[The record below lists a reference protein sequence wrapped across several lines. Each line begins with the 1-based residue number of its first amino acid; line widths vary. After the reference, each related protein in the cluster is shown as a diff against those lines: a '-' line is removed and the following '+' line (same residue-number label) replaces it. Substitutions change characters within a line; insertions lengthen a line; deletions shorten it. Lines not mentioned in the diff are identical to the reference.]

1 MSKIR
6 VVLVDD
12 HPVFL
17 EGLYT
22 ILRLR
27 DPEIEVVGTA
37 TNGEEALKSCEQLQP
52 NVVLLDIKMPV
63 MDGVEAARALKERF
77 PATAII
83 MLTTFDDRPLIRDA
97 LGAGATGYLLKDA
110 EVGQIVAAIKQVS
123 EKNIVISGDLALK
136 LAVEPESAEERSD
149 HGAPDRR
156 RIDPT
161 GSAPNWPLRVE
172 DPSSDE
178 AQESAL
184 IDELSERQQE
194 VLRLLA
200 RGKTNA
206 EISAELFL
214 SEKTVRNYI
223 SQIYEVIN
231 VHTRTKA
238 ATWAMHH
245 LPDGIGGS
253 PPQP

>member
-22 ILRLR
+22 ILSLR

-37 TNGEEALKSCEQLQP
+37 TNGKEAITRCTELSP
-52 NVVLLDIKMPV
+52 NVLLLDIKMPV
-63 MDGVEAARALKERF
+63 MDGVEVARALKKTH
-77 PATAII
+77 PAIAII
-83 MLTTFDDRPLIRDA
+83 MLTTFDDRPLIRSA
-97 LGAGATGYLLKDA
+97 LEAGATGYLLKDA
-110 EVGQIVAAIKQVS
+110 EAGQIVEAIKHVS
-123 EKNIVISGDLALK
+123 DKNIVISGDLALK
-136 LAVEPESAEERSD
+136 LAVDPETPEERAVHRD
-149 HGAPDRR
+149 FAG
-156 RIDPT
+156 
-161 GSAPNWPLRVE
+161 E
-172 DPSSDE
+172 DSQTSNSTH
-178 AQESAL
+178 ESAL
-184 IDELSERQQE
+184 IAELSERQQE

-200 RGKTNA
+200 RGRTNV
-206 EISAELFL
+206 EIGNELYL

-231 VHTRTKA
+231 VHSRTKA
-238 ATWAMHH
+238 AIWALHN

-253 PPQP
+253 PSQP